1 MARNTKPLEDLNQ
14 QIERFN
20 EFDKERLIKRS
31 EWGEID
37 LEEARI
43 DIDRVYDIV
52 NYLAILP
59 TDILTADAL
68 TKIHAELNG
77 INDLFDQI
85 NQFSI
90 SSSGNPGNQR
100 NQFVQQIQA
109 QADSFYTQASPWIP
123 FLAYQKGDVAQ
134 NINSLTKAVTDA
146 NELITKAEVD
156 ITAKGGEISKIIEAA
171 REASAAAGAAVF
183 TKDFQEEAKIKSDSA
198 KGWLK
203 ITGLMGVATLISA
216 WVFWG
221 TAKAGLDSGHAW
233 QLISTKIVILGVMAT
248 GTIWCGRIYKALMH
262 QAAIYRQRSLS
273 IQTLQAFAA
282 AVADPMMKDAVVMEA
297 ARSIFGN
304 TATGYID
311 ASPSGSDG
319 DVRLFEVAK
328 NLIPNDK
335 G

>member
-1 MARNTKPLEDLNQ
+1 MPRNTKPLQDLNK
-14 QIERFN
+14 QIERFS
-20 EFDKERLIKRS
+20 EFDTERLIKRP

-43 DIDRVYDIV
+43 DIDRVCDIV
-52 NYLAILP
+52 NYFGILP

-77 INDLFDQI
+77 INELFNQI
-85 NQFSI
+85 NLFSI

-134 NINSLTKAVTDA
+134 NIDSLTKAVTEA
-146 NELITKAEVD
+146 NNLIIKAEGD
-156 ITAKGGEISKIIEAA
+156 IEAKGEEITKIIEAA

-183 TKDFQEEAKIKSDSA
+183 TKDFQEESKTKSDAA

-203 ITGLMGVATLISA
+203 MTALMGFATLISA

-273 IQTLQAFAA
+273 IQTLQAFSA
-282 AVADPMMKDAVVMEA
+282 AVANPTMKDAVVMEA
-297 ARSIFGN
+297 ARAIFGN

-311 ASPSGSDG
+311 SHPTGSEG
-319 DVRLFEVAK
+319 DVKLFEIAK
-328 NLIPNDK
+328 NLIPNK